1 MIAAQYITL
10 SELQR
15 RVRQVLEERF
25 ALPLM
30 AMKQTIC
37 PEIILGAPVF
47 VSGGSVFKT
56 PDWCFSKIQEL

>member
-25 ALPLM
+25 ALP
-30 AMKQTIC
+30 ISGR
-37 PEIILGAPVF
+37 PETVGIQNGDVGALPL
-47 VSGGSVFKT
+47 S
-56 PDWCFSKIQEL
+56 PDDPNFTAVGCRHC